1 MTIITSHS
9 KQTIVQVY
17 HADKLASDLLLSMDF
32 CPNFHG
38 KHDIIWWILW
48 RIFCWMENWLRES
61 RNWKWIEGTQQM
73 KNDINNKITVRLLP
87 MNVYC
92 FFTFSFFLQHFNL
105 LQTEKKNST
114 LLPTKIECTKKAEKS
129 NLSNSWARQYWWNC
143 KGEERIIS
151 FKVFEIHKQT
161 CSVYTHFRIRCTCMF
176 GVT

>member
-61 RNWKWIEGTQQM
+61 RNWKWIEGYSTDEKWHQQQ
-73 KNDINNKITVRLLP
+73 NHCAPSANECLLFFYVQFFSATFQLVT
-87 MNVYC
+87 NWKKKLNFASNENWVY
-92 FFTFSFFLQHFNL
+92 
-105 LQTEKKNST
+105 
-114 LLPTKIECTKKAEKS
+114 EKS
-129 NLSNSWARQYWWNC
+129 G
-143 KGEERIIS
+143 K
-151 FKVFEIHKQT
+151 KQLIELVST
-161 CSVYTHFRIRCTCMF
+161 AILMELQRRRKNNFV
-176 GVT
+176 